1 MFTGAVDWELYQGSL
16 RRTSSRRK
24 QDTLEY
30 VIASAAQAKI
40 DDSYQGRLPGTVASL
55 ERGYGMMMGGVLA
68 AAGGAEDTEKAATTS
83 TIKSHMTANDLLR
96 MIKLSLLLVLTF
108 SARSHAFVA
117 QNRRAGACQSL
128 AAVPSDSQDHA
139 TRRDVI
145 YKSLTAGIVTFGGA
159 GLFPSV
165 ALAKDAKKA
174 LSEDY
179 RQGTAALG
187 QDDSTAVLPKEAYKK
202 LPSGLIYA
210 DLRVGSGEE
219 AKVGSKA
226 TLQWVLR
233 KSNGYFVDSSDV
245 AGVPFI
251 FKIGD
256 PNGAIVGVDEGI
268 RGMRMGGTRRLL
280 IPVNQG
286 YVQGLD
292 DDKPGP
298 MPQGFGPRQ
307 QMRRVQGVRKDVPGE
322 YIFIEVQL
330 TRVR

>member
-1 MFTGAVDWELYQGSL
+1 
-16 RRTSSRRK
+16 
-24 QDTLEY
+24 
-30 VIASAAQAKI
+30 
-40 DDSYQGRLPGTVASL
+40 
-55 ERGYGMMMGGVLA
+55 
-68 AAGGAEDTEKAATTS
+68 
-83 TIKSHMTANDLLR
+83 
-96 MIKLSLLLVLTF
+96 
-108 SARSHAFVA
+108 
-117 QNRRAGACQSL
+117 
-128 AAVPSDSQDHA
+128 
-139 TRRDVI
+139 
-145 YKSLTAGIVTFGGA
+145 
-159 GLFPSV
+159 
-165 ALAKDAKKA
+165 
-174 LSEDY
+174 
-179 RQGTAALG
+179 
-187 QDDSTAVLPKEAYKK
+187 
-202 LPSGLIYA
+202 LIYA

-245 AGVPFI
+245 VGVPFI